1 MDNSSRVRYNEEGQR
16 PTRDNGLTE
25 GHASRTDS
33 LYERSPVTWRRSKI
47 GRPGKDDRAMVV
59 NPRIKQHIRIFLV
72 CTWRPRS
79 RYANDT

>member
-16 PTRDNGLTE
+16 PTRDNG
-25 GHASRTDS
+25 SDS

-59 NPRIKQHIRIFLV
+59 NPRIKQHIMIFLV